1 MRSKEHKDEALIT
14 QNIFLVGM
22 LIPEISED
30 SKDLFLLKYYLEEW
44 WLIYILLWIVV
55 SYLVVGIV
63 ISF

>member
-1 MRSKEHKDEALIT
+1 MKSKEHEDEALIT

-30 SKDLFLLKYYLEEW
+30 SKDLFLLKYYLEKW